1 MKPRLKDFGD
11 LGNHPALPIS
21 ERHDTSFAQFADGQ
35 YRRALRSFQQGFAGG
50 LRRRDANLSPR
61 KRVERDSSCDVM
73 IRLGAPWSLIHLC
86 GLSGLFR
93 EAKRRELPQFSIR
106 VGPAQWIEKRQPG
119 ARFDSFDDLLANL
132 RRITL
137 PRMQPRPEDD
147 LVPGPGYQVVGDVCM
162 SEAVRIA
169 PILSAIAALFVEIT
183 EPPFVRARVAANGRR
198 FEIEIEALGE
208 FDDPATVSH
217 VSDGEGF

>member
-11 LGNHPALPIS
+11 LGNHAALPIS
-21 ERHDTSFAQFADGQ
+21 KRHDTAFAQFADGQ

-73 IRLGAPWSLIHLC
+73 IRLGAPWSLIHLGGLS
-86 GLSGLFR
+86 GLSGLFS
-93 EAKRRELPQFSIR
+93 EAKRRELPQFSVR
-106 VGPAQWIEKRQPG
+106 VGPAQRIEKRQPG
-119 ARFDSFDDLLANL
+119 ARLDSFDDLLANL

-147 LVPGPGYQVVGDVCM
+147 LVVGSGYQVVGDVGV
-162 SEAVRIA
+162 SE
-169 PILSAIAALFVEIT
+169 
-183 EPPFVRARVAANGRR
+183 
-198 FEIEIEALGE
+198 
-208 FDDPATVSH
+208 
-217 VSDGEGF
+217 